1 MDDVV
6 ELIAHRAGNG
16 PAAARAVRGLADY
29 LELDVHRRRRLLV
42 VRHAK
47 RVWGTSRL
55 WERWYL
61 LPPDTTVPT
70 LAETLSWIEPGTG
83 LWVDLKGAVARGL
96 PAQVCREVGPG
107 RALTLSTKAWWF
119 FGSRSGGLPARRFRS
134 AGNRF
139 ELALVR
145 RLRSRVALDGVVLH
159 QRLLTESLVKELKR
173 SHGLVA
179 AWAVQDER
187 TARRLIGWGVD
198 GLILDDPALM
208 QALTEP
214 PVQADQSRGE
224 GGGGG

>member
-1 MDDVV
+1 VV

-16 PAAARAVRGLADY
+16 ATAARSFRGLADF
-29 LELDVHRRRRLLV
+29 LELDVHRRRRLMV

-61 LPPDTTVPT
+61 LPRDTTVPT
-70 LAETLSWIEPGTG
+70 LADALSWIEPSAG

-96 PAQVCREVGPG
+96 PEQVCEEIGPG

-119 FGSRSGGLPARRFRS
+119 FGSRSGELPARRLRS
-134 AGNRF
+134 AGNRL
-139 ELALVR
+139 ELLLVR
-145 RLRSRVALDGVVLH
+145 RLPSRVVLDWVVLH
-159 QRLLTESLVKELKR
+159 QRLLTAPLVRELKR
-173 SHGLVA
+173 THGLVV
-179 AWAVQDER
+179 AWAVQDEH
-187 TARRLIGWGVD
+187 TARRLVGWGVD
-198 GLILDDPALM
+198 GLILDDPVLM

-214 PVQADQSRGE
+214 PVQADQARGE